1 MPHARSARSAGNAR
15 VTKLVR
21 NAEMSALAALVAI
34 AAVSAGLLVA
44 GCFGP
49 RIKGSGHEV
58 RQARQVAQFRRIEIR
73 GSTDVVARIGP
84 GTALTVSGDDNIVP
98 HVRTEVHGD
107 TLIIDMEDG
116 SYSTSAPLLVT
127 VSTPALDGISISG
140 SASAQASGVTA
151 ERFDASISGSG
162 SMEVAGTAGRLE
174 ASVSGSGDMRLFG
187 LATRRAAVDVS
198 GSGNIELSAAE
209 ALSVEVSGSGDVRYR
224 GNPAREVR
232 ISGSGSVEPG

>member
-1 MPHARSARSAGNAR
+1 MPHARSARSVRSA
-15 VTKLVR
+15 R
-21 NAEMSALAALVAI
+21 NAEMSALAALVAL
-34 AAVSAGLLVA
+34 AAGAGLLVA

-58 RQARQVAQFRRIEIR
+58 TQARQVATFRRIEIR

-84 GTALTVSGDDNIVP
+84 GTAITVSGDDNIVP
-98 HVRTEVHGD
+98 HVRTEVRGD

-127 VSTPALDGISISG
+127 VSTPALDGIAISG

-224 GNPAREVR
+224 GNPRVRSDVQGAGELRRE
-232 ISGSGSVEPG
+232 P

>member
-1 MPHARSARSAGNAR
+1 MPHARSAR
-15 VTKLVR
+15 
-21 NAEMSALAALVAI
+21 NAEMGALAALVAF
-34 AAVSAGLLVA
+34 AAVGAGLLV

-84 GTALTVSGDDNIVP
+84 GTAITVSGDDNIVP

-116 SYSTSAPLLVT
+116 SYSTSAPLRVT

-151 ERFDASISGSG
+151 ERFAASISGSG

-174 ASVSGSGDMRLFG
+174 ASVSGSGEMHLFG
-187 LATRRAAVDVS
+187 LAVRRAVVNVS
-198 GSGNIELSAAE
+198 GSGDIQLSAAE

>member
-1 MPHARSARSAGNAR
+1 MGAVA
-15 VTKLVR
+15 
-21 NAEMSALAALVAI
+21 ALAAL
-34 AAVSAGLLVA
+34 AAVAAGLLGA

-58 RQARQVAQFRRIEIR
+58 KQARQAAQFRRIDIR
-73 GSTDVVARIGP
+73 GSTDVVARIGSS
-84 GTALTVSGDDNIVP
+84 TAITVSGDDNIVP
-98 HVRTEVHGD
+98 HVRTEVRGD

-116 SYSTSAPLLVT
+116 SYSTSAPLVVT

-140 SASAQASGVTA
+140 SASAQASGISA

-162 SMEVAGTAGRLE
+162 DMELKGTAGEVE

-187 LATRRAAVDVS
+187 LAARRAMVNVS
-198 GSGNIELSAAE
+198 GSGNVQVSADE
-209 ALSVEVSGSGDVRYR
+209 ALGVEVSGSGDVRYR
-224 GNPAREVR
+224 GNPAREVK